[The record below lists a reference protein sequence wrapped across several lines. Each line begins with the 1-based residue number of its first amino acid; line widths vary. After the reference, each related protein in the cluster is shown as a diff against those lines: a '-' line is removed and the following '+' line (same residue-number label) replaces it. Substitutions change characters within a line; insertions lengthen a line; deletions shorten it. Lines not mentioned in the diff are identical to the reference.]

1 MSTNGN
7 EPTGYAAALAELE
20 EILASLEQPDVD
32 VDVLASRVERAAQ
45 LIAFCR
51 ARVDGARASIE
62 QAVAGLG
69 ED

>member
-7 EPTGYAAALAELE
+7 EPTGYAAALEELE
-20 EILASLEQPDVD
+20 EILASLEQPDID
-32 VDVLASRVERAAQ
+32 VDVLSSHVERAAQ

-51 ARVDGARASIE
+51 GRIEGARVSIE

-69 ED
+69 DD

>member
-1 MSTNGN
+1 MSTNDN

>member
-45 LIAFCR
+45 LIAYCR

>member
-1 MSTNGN
+1 MSTTGN

-20 EILASLEQPDVD
+20 EILSSLEQPDVD
-32 VDVLASRVERAAQ
+32 VDVLSSRVERAAQ

-51 ARVDGARASIE
+51 ARVDGARVSIE

-69 ED
+69 DD

>member
-1 MSTNGN
+1 MSPNGN
-7 EPTGYAAALAELE
+7 EPEGYAAALAELE

-32 VDVLASRVERAAQ
+32 VDVLATRVERAAH

-51 ARVDGARASIE
+51 ARVDGARTSIE

>member
-1 MSTNGN
+1 MSSNGN

-20 EILASLEQPDVD
+20 EILSSLEQPDVD
-32 VDVLASRVERAAQ
+32 VDVLSTRVERAAQ

-51 ARVDGARASIE
+51 ARVDGARVSIE

-69 ED
+69 DD